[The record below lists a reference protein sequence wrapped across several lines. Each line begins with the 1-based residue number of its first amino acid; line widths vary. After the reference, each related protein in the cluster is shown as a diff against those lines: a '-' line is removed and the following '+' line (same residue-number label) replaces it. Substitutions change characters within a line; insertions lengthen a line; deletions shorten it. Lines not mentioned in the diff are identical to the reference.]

1 MTDLS
6 LLRNLAYD
14 GMTRMRKCNFCNDA
28 LARTHRRLWEK
39 PIYSVVFKCR
49 ACDSR
54 VGAKRNLFQYFGG
67 HAKCPRCGT
76 EEIKQRSKPDRID
89 RLVKTPIS
97 VFQSLTGG
105 KLYHCLFCRIQF
117 YDLRHQRS
125 SRFAS
130 AAD

>member
-1 MTDLS
+1 
-6 LLRNLAYD
+6 
-14 GMTRMRKCNFCNDA
+14 MRKCTFCNDS
-28 LARTHRRLWEK
+28 LTRTHRRLWEK

-49 ACDSR
+49 ACESR
-54 VGAKRNLFQYFGG
+54 IGAKREFFHYFGG

-76 EEIKQRSKPDRID
+76 EEVKQRSTLDRID

-97 VFQSLTGG
+97 VFQALTGG

-117 YDLRHQRS
+117 YDLRRRSRQRS
-125 SRFAS
+125 RLAS